1 MIVSL
6 RREYGQFITSGAQLL
21 LLLIG
26 AKLESRIGWLVCVAL
41 MAAVSLIAWRST
53 LRRRRAIA
61 DTPTSRIASA
71 AQGYVELRGTG
82 RPLDDP
88 PLLSHLTSLPCLWY
102 RYRVEEKKS
111 GEKWHTVSSG
121 ESDVALILEDGSG
134 RCLIDVDRAEILTRH
149 KESWVKDDYRYTEWK
164 LLIND
169 PIYALGDFRSIGGA
183 TLELDAA
190 SDIKA
195 LLADWKNDSSTLL
208 RRFDLNADGAIDV
221 REWSLARQAA
231 RREVDKL
238 HRAARQEPD
247 LHTLRC
253 PDNGQLYLIS
263 NLDPDRIARRYL
275 WWSIF
280 HLAVFFAALGA
291 LPWLWQ
297 YPS

>member
-1 MIVSL
+1 MVL
-6 RREYGQFITSGAQLL
+6 PEPRQGAQRGEEYGEVEDRPPQIA
-21 LLLIG
+21 
-26 AKLESRIGWLVCVAL
+26 ARDLVGGEVGNQVELSVA
-41 MAAVSLIAWRST
+41 R
-53 LRRRRAIA
+53 
-61 DTPTSRIASA
+61 A

-102 RYRVEEKKS
+102 RYQVEEKKS
-111 GEKWHTVSSG
+111 GDKWRVVSSG

-134 RCLIDVDRAEILTRH
+134 RCLIDVDNAEILTRH
-149 KESWVKDDYRYTEWK
+149 KESWTKGDYRYTEWK

-169 PIYALGDFRSIGGA
+169 PLYALGEFRSIGGA
-183 TLELDAA
+183 TLELDAG

-195 LLADWKNDSSTLL
+195 LLADWKNDQATLL
-208 RRFDLNADGAIDV
+208 RRFDLNNDGAIDIK
-221 REWSLARQAA
+221 EWSLARQAA
-231 RREVDKL
+231 RREVDQL

-253 PDNGQLYLIS
+253 PSNGQLYLIS
-263 NLDPDRIARRYL
+263 NLDPDTITRRYL
-275 WWSIF
+275 WWAIF

-297 YPS
+297 YQP